1 MDATTM
7 HYNHSLNKQNAR
19 QTGYKQQLIRLEE
32 MLAALYYDAEENFTF
47 QREKDPYYED
57 PATDYLLGK
66 REATTDLIVHVRKA
80 LRGMNQ

>member
-7 HYNHSLNKQNAR
+7 HYNHSLNTDTAR
-19 QTGYKQQLIRLEE
+19 KTGRKQQLIRLEE

-47 QREKDPYYED
+47 QRDKDPYYAD

-66 REATTDLIVHVRKA
+66 REAITDLIFHVRNE
-80 LRGMNQ
+80 LRSMN